1 VSAEVLGP
9 YELDEPWL
17 EDAFTET
24 ARACRRDIG
33 RTVLVR
39 RLRRGLDVRGSFART
54 LAWEARV
61 LSGLDHPVLARLG
74 ELELPLEGAPHDA
87 PAYLVLGDPGEV
99 SLAKCLVALA
109 GGAPRARPD
118 SRQRLRAIAVGYEL
132 ARGLAHAHA
141 RGVVHRAVRPA
152 AVGVSSRGA
161 LCLVDWSSAIEV
173 EREGEPP
180 EPGRVIA
187 ESPYLAPELRRE
199 ARATPATDVFSVGA
213 VVLALS
219 TLSPLPSE
227 PTQLGAAV
235 AGVAE
240 LMPELGAVL
249 SRCVA
254 LAAAERPEGGAELT
268 ELFAALL
275 PSRDAERAAL
285 VRQLVAE
292 LVDPGALAARAADR
306 AEPPTAH
313 PVALL
318 ALLGALVVGAAL
330 VTELVF
336 RERRA
341 SLLGAPAPSGAVRVL
356 ARPWAD
362 VHVDGALVDTTPV
375 GRPLALSPGRHDLR
389 FVHPAAPDE
398 LRTID
403 VRPGE
408 TLVVDVVMRIPS
420 GAVDAGTPDG
430 GAEEQP

>member
-1 VSAEVLGP
+1 MLGP

-17 EDAFTET
+17 SDALTET
-24 ARACRRDIG
+24 SRGVRRDIG

-39 RLRRGLDVRGSFART
+39 RLRRGLDPRGPFVRT
-54 LAWEARV
+54 LEWEARV
-61 LSGLDHPVLARLG
+61 LARLDHPSLARLG
-74 ELELPLEGAPHDA
+74 ELELPRERVSDDA
-87 PAYLVLGDPGEV
+87 HAYLVLGDPGEV
-99 SLAKCLVALA
+99 SLASCLE
-109 GGAPRARPD
+109 APASAPVD
-118 SRQRLRAIAVGYEL
+118 ARQRLCAVAVGHEL

-152 AVGVSSRGA
+152 AVGLSSRGA
-161 LCLVDWSSAIEV
+161 LCLFDWSSAV
-173 EREGEPP
+173 DLERGLEPP
-180 EPGRVIA
+180 EPGRVVA
-187 ESPYLAPELRRE
+187 ESPFLAPELRRE
-199 ARATPATDVFSVGA
+199 AVATAATDVFSVGA
-213 VVLALS
+213 VALALA
-219 TLSPLPSE
+219 TRSPLPTE
-227 PTQLGAAV
+227 AAQLSSR
-235 AGVAE
+235 VAE
-240 LMPELGAVL
+240 VAERAPELGAAL
-249 SRCVA
+249 GRCVS
-254 LAAAERPEGGAELT
+254 LVPSQRPESGAELT

-275 PSRDAERAAL
+275 PSRDAERALL

-292 LVDPGALAARAADR
+292 LVEPTTDATRASDR
-306 AEPPTAH
+306 VEPPTAH

-318 ALLGALVVGAAL
+318 GLVGALVVGAGA

-375 GRPLALSPGRHDLR
+375 GRPLPLAPGRHDLR

-398 LRTID
+398 LRTVD

-408 TLVVDVVMRIPS
+408 TVVVDVVMRIPA
-420 GAVDAGTPDG
+420 GAVDAGPPDG